1 MKALQ
6 YRRSVVRYALLRL
19 LGPRFPWLYT
29 SALSPVSLRDIPE
42 PELPTPQWARV
53 APRLTSI
60 CGSDVATLT
69 CQGSPYFAPVTSM
82 PFVPGHEVVGT
93 VTEVG
98 REVDRVRV
106 GGRVVLRP
114 ALGCRARG
122 VEPPCAACREEK
134 DALCRN
140 VTRGGISAGIQT
152 GYCRDTGGGWG
163 ETFVAHQSQLYK
175 VPDDLEDRAAV
186 LIEPFACSL
195 HGASRVKPRAG
206 DTVLIVGCGSIGLL
220 TIAALRATGC
230 ESRIVAV
237 AKHEHQKEHA
247 RRVGANE
254 LVPSGG
260 RMWERYV
267 RWGETLNA
275 EVLRPELGKPT
286 VIGGADVTF
295 DCVASTQSI
304 DDSIRFTR
312 SGATLMLVGMPAI
325 PKGIDWTP
333 LWFKELTLH
342 AAYAYGPECHDL
354 DNRDTFDIAIDLMRS
369 WASKL
374 IPLVGE
380 PFDLADYRAA
390 FAAALNTGKSKA
402 VKTVFAVNRAKG

>member
-6 YRRSVVRYALLRL
+6 YRRSVVRYALLKL
-19 LGPRFPWLYT
+19 LGPGFPRLYS
-29 SALSPVSLRDIPE
+29 SALSPVSLRDIRE

-53 APRLTSI
+53 APRLTSV
-60 CGSDVATLT
+60 CGSDVATLS

-82 PFVPGHEVVGT
+82 PFVLGHEVVGT

-98 REVDRVRV
+98 REVWSVRE
-106 GGRVVLRP
+106 GDRVVLHP
-114 ALGCRARG
+114 ALGCRVRG
-122 VEPPCAACREEK
+122 VAPPCEACREGK

-140 VTRGGISAGIQT
+140 VTRGDVSAGIQT

-163 ETFVAHQSQLYK
+163 ETFVAHQSQLCK
-175 VPDDLEDRAAV
+175 VPDELEDRAAV

-195 HGASRVKPRAG
+195 HGTLRVRPHRE
-206 DTVLIVGCGSIGLL
+206 DVILVVGCGSIGLL

-247 RRVGANE
+247 RRLGANE
-254 LVPSGG
+254 LAPSGG
-260 RMWERYV
+260 RTWDRYV
-267 RWGETLNA
+267 WWGEALNA
-275 EVLRPELGKPT
+275 EVLKPELGKPT

-295 DCVASTQSI
+295 DCVASSQSI
-304 DDSIRFTR
+304 DDSIRFTK
-312 SGATLMLVGMPAI
+312 SGGTLVLVGMPAI
-325 PKGIDWTP
+325 PQGIDWTP

-342 AAYAYGPECHDL
+342 AAYAYGPECHDD
-354 DNRDTFDIAIDLMRS
+354 DNRDTFGIAIDLMHT
-369 WASKL
+369 WAAKL
-374 IPLVGE
+374 VPLVSE

-390 FAAALNTGKSKA
+390 FAAALNTGKSRA
-402 VKTVFAVNRAKG
+402 VKIVFAVNRAKG